1 MEKYRME
8 QDTLGEMKVDN
19 DNLWGA
25 QTQRAHENFE
35 FSAYTM
41 PMEMIYAL
49 AIVKKAAAAANADLN
64 ALSRKKAELIMQ
76 ACDEIIDGEHDGE
89 FPLRIW
95 QSGSG
100 TQTNM
105 NVNEVIANIAHI
117 NNGGKITDKKKV
129 LHPNDD
135 VNKSQSTND
144 TFPTAMYIA
153 CFKVLS
159 ESTLPALVTLHSTL
173 QQKADDFSYIIKT
186 GRTHLMDA
194 TPVTLGQEFSAYA
207 SQIKHCIEYLK
218 QSMEYLTEL
227 AIGGTA
233 TGTGLNTPP
242 GYDLKAVEYI
252 NKFSGYQFQV
262 AENKFE
268 ALAVHDALVNASSTI
283 KTTAMSLFKIAN
295 DIRLEAS
302 GPRCGIGEI
311 IIPSNEPGS
320 SIMPGKVNPTQSEAV
335 TMVCAKIFGNDAT
348 IAFANSQGHFQL
360 NVFKPVMAFCFIES
374 ARLLAEV
381 LTSFNNHCITGIEPH
396 YENIKKNLDNS
407 LMLIT
412 ALTPKIGYEKAAM
425 IAKTA
430 YSENTTLRE
439 AALKLQFVTAEEFDE
454 FINPANMV

>member
-1 MEKYRME
+1 MERFRIE
-8 QDTLGEMKVDN
+8 QDTLGEMKVDS
-19 DNLWGA
+19 DKLWGA
-25 QTQRAHENFE
+25 QTQRAYENFE
-35 FSAYTM
+35 FSAYLM
-41 PMEMIYAL
+41 PPEIIYTLAL
-49 AIVKKAAAAANADLN
+49 VKKAAAAANLELN
-64 ALSRKKAELIMQ
+64 VLSQKKAELIMQ
-76 ACDEIIDGEHDGE
+76 ACDEIMDGEHDDQ
-89 FPLRIW
+89 FPLPVW

-105 NVNEVIANIAHI
+105 NINEVIANIAQI
-117 NNGGKITDKKKV
+117 NNGGKLTDKRRV

-159 ESTLPALVTLHSTL
+159 ESTLPALVTLHTTL
-173 QQKADDFSYIIKT
+173 LQKSDEFSDIIKT

-207 SQIKHCIEYLK
+207 SQIKHCIDYLK
-218 QSMEYLTEL
+218 ESMEYLTEL

-242 GYDLKAVEYI
+242 GYDLIAVEYI

-268 ALAVHDALVNASSTI
+268 ALAIHDALVNASSAI
-283 KTTAMSLFKIAN
+283 KTAAMSLFKIAN

-320 SIMPGKVNPTQSEAV
+320 SIMPGKVNPTQCEAV

-381 LTSFNNHCITGIEPH
+381 VTSFNLHCVTGIEPH
-396 YENIKKNLDNS
+396 YDNIQKNLDNS
-407 LMLIT
+407 LMLVT
-412 ALTPKIGYEKAAM
+412 ALTPKIGYEKAAI

-430 YSENTTLRE
+430 YNENITLRE
-439 AALKLQFVTAEEFDE
+439 AAIKLDFVTAEEFDE
-454 FINPANMV
+454 VVNPENMV

>member
-1 MEKYRME
+1 MEKYRIE
-8 QDTLGEMKVDN
+8 HDTLGEVKVDN
-19 DNLWGA
+19 SKMWGA
-25 QTQRAHENFE
+25 QTQRAFENFE
-35 FSAYTM
+35 FSLYTM
-41 PMEMIYAL
+41 PMEIIYAL

-64 ALSRKKAELIMQ
+64 VLSQRKADLIMQ
-76 ACDEIIDGEHDGE
+76 ACDEIIDGEYDDQ

-105 NVNEVIANIAHI
+105 NVNEVIANIAQI
-117 NNGGKITDKKKV
+117 NSGGKLTDKKKV

-153 CFKVLS
+153 CFKILS
-159 ESTLPALVTLHSTL
+159 ETTLPALVTLHTAL
-173 QQKADDFSYIIKT
+173 QQKADEFAYIVKT

-194 TPVTLGQEFSAYA
+194 TPVTLGQEFSAYS

-242 GYDLKAVEYI
+242 GYDLKTVEYI
-252 NKFSGYQFQV
+252 NKFSGYEFQV

-268 ALAVHDALVNASSTI
+268 ALAIHDALVNASSAIRTA
-283 KTTAMSLFKIAN
+283 AMSLFKIAN

-320 SIMPGKVNPTQSEAV
+320 SIMPGKVNPTQCEAV

-348 IAFANSQGHFQL
+348 IAFVNSQGHFQL

-381 LTSFNNHCITGIEPH
+381 INSFNVHCITGIEPN
-396 YENIKKNLDNS
+396 YENIQKNLDNS
-407 LMLIT
+407 LMLVT
-412 ALTPKIGYEKAAM
+412 ALTPKIGYEKAAV

-430 YSENTTLRE
+430 YNENITLRE
-439 AALKLQFVTAEEFDE
+439 AALKLEFVTEEEFDE
-454 FINPANMV
+454 IINPENMV

>member
-1 MEKYRME
+1 MEKYRIE
-8 QDTLGEMKVDN
+8 QDTIGEVKVDSN
-19 DNLWGA
+19 RLWGA
-25 QTQRAHENFE
+25 QTQRAFENFE
-35 FSAYTM
+35 FSAYPM
-41 PMEMIYAL
+41 PMEIIYAL

-64 ALSRKKAELIMQ
+64 VLSRKKADLIMQ
-76 ACDEIIDGEHDGE
+76 ACDEIIDGEHDEE

-105 NVNEVIANIAHI
+105 NINEVISNIAQI
-117 NNGGKITDKKKV
+117 NSGGKASDKKKI

-144 TFPTAMYIA
+144 SYPTAMYIA

-159 ESTLPALVTLHSTL
+159 ESTLPALVTLQTTL
-173 QQKADDFSYIIKT
+173 QQKTDEFSDIIKT

-207 SQIKHCIEYLK
+207 SQIKHCIDYLK
-218 QSMEYLTEL
+218 ESMEYLKEL

-242 GYDLKAVEYI
+242 GYDLKTVEYI
-252 NKFSGYQFQV
+252 NNFSGYEFQV

-268 ALAVHDALVNASSTI
+268 ALAIHDALVNASSAI

-302 GPRCGIGEI
+302 GPRCGLGEI

-320 SIMPGKVNPTQSEAV
+320 SIMPGKVNPTQCEAV
-335 TMVCAKIFGNDAT
+335 TMVCAKIFGNDTT
-348 IAFANSQGHFQL
+348 IAFANSQGHLQL

-374 ARLLAEV
+374 ARLLAEAV
-381 LTSFNNHCITGIEPH
+381 NSFNTHCITGIEPH
-396 YENIKKNLDNS
+396 YENIQKNLDNS
-407 LMLIT
+407 LMLVT
-412 ALTPKIGYEKAAM
+412 ALTPKIGYEKAAV

-430 YSENTTLRE
+430 YKDNTTLRE
-439 AALKLQFVTAEEFDE
+439 AALKLEFVTGEEFDE
-454 FINPANMV
+454 IVNPDNMV